1 MKLTHI
7 FCSMLICATIVLD
20 ITEAFS
26 YQRMYPTTR
35 KSYRSTRSVAKHMA
49 VIEVDDGDDKIA
61 SILDKLRK
69 VIDPDI
75 GNDIVSARQVLE
87 LELSA
92 GGDVGFS
99 LVVQNLKSPVN
110 EEIKKLCIA
119 ELTGLEW
126 AKQITIKF
134 VEFTE
139 PLPAV
144 ERAKEAEPQK
154 PVIGDPTAQK
164 AGGMANIKYTIAV
177 SSCKGGVGKS
187 TVAVNLAYTLQKA
200 GARVGIL
207 DADIYGPS
215 LPTVSY
221 QAKLK
226 NMISFFQTTDS

>member
-1 MKLTHI
+1 MKLI
-7 FCSMLICATIVLD
+7 YILCSMLTYANFVIDVAEAFTNQRFLPSIKKSSCATCRI
-20 ITEAFS
+20 
-26 YQRMYPTTR
+26 
-35 KSYRSTRSVAKHMA
+35 AKHMA
-49 VIEVDDGDDKIA
+49 VIEVGDGDDKIA

-69 VIDPDI
+69 VIDPEV

-87 LELSA
+87 LELSS

-99 LVVQNLKSPVN
+99 LVVQDLKSPIN
-110 EEIKKLCIA
+110 EELKKLCIA
-119 ELTGLEW
+119 ELTELTW

-139 PLPAV
+139 PLPTIESV
-144 ERAKEAEPQK
+144 KEVEPQK

-215 LPTVSY
+215 LPTVS
-221 QAKLK
+221 
-226 NMISFFQTTDS
+226 IQT

>member
-1 MKLTHI
+1 MKLTYI
-7 FCSMLICATIVLD
+7 FCSMLTYGNIVID
-20 ITEAFS
+20 IAEAFS
-26 YQRMYPTTR
+26 NQRILPAV
-35 KSYRSTRSVAKHMA
+35 KNSYCASRGISKYMA
-49 VIEVDDGDDKIA
+49 VIEVGDGDDKIA

-69 VIDPDI
+69 VIDPEV

-87 LELSA
+87 LELSD

-99 LVVQNLKSPVN
+99 LVVQNLKSPIN
-110 EEIKKLCIA
+110 EELKKLCIA
-119 ELTGLEW
+119 ELTELTW

-139 PLPAV
+139 PLPV
-144 ERAKEAEPQK
+144 IEIVKEAEPQK

-215 LPTVSY
+215 LPTVSN
-221 QAKLK
+221 L
-226 NMISFFQTTDS
+226 T

>member
-1 MKLTHI
+1 MKLTYI
-7 FCSMLICATIVLD
+7 FCSMLTYANIVID
-20 ITEAFS
+20 IAEAFS
-26 YQRMYPTTR
+26 YQRILPAVK
-35 KSYRSTRSVAKHMA
+35 KSYCVSRGISKYMA
-49 VIEVDDGDDKIA
+49 VIEVGDGDDKIA

-69 VIDPDI
+69 VIDPEV

-87 LELSA
+87 LELSD

-99 LVVQNLKSPVN
+99 LVVQNLKSPIN
-110 EEIKKLCIA
+110 EELKKLCIA
-119 ELTGLEW
+119 ELTELTW

-139 PLPAV
+139 PLPV
-144 ERAKEAEPQK
+144 IESTKEAEPQK

-215 LPTVSY
+215 LPTVSI
-221 QAKLK
+221 L
-226 NMISFFQTTDS
+226 T

>member
-7 FCSMLICATIVLD
+7 FCSILAFANIVID
-20 ITEAFS
+20 IAEAFS
-26 YQRMYPTTR
+26 YQGVLPTI
-35 KSYRSTRSVAKHMA
+35 KRSNCATSRITNNMA
-49 VIEVDDGDDKIA
+49 VIEVGDGDDKIA

-69 VIDPDI
+69 VIDPDV

-87 LELSA
+87 LELSP

-99 LVVQNLKSPVN
+99 LVVQNLKSPIN
-110 EEIKKLCIA
+110 EELKKLCIA
-119 ELTGLEW
+119 ELTELTW

-139 PLPAV
+139 PIPIIESV
-144 ERAKEAEPQK
+144 KEAEPQK

-215 LPTVSY
+215 LPTVS
-221 QAKLK
+221 
-226 NMISFFQTTDS
+226 IQT